1 MFRHL
6 SAPSGATPAATT
18 EAVARGANRLTG
30 VRQEIKYLMS
40 PEIGARVM
48 AVVEASMPAKIVD
61 GRAFSHRVSAYLDA
75 PDHELVRQG
84 LARGSQA
91 LKLRVKEYYH
101 VDQGA
106 LRVGDSCWF
115 EVKARL
121 GTMVEKSRFVVDR
134 GSVLEALREGPD
146 RPADPETRA
155 AIDSFEA
162 VRRGRPLTPIIVAH
176 YTRWTYQD
184 SESRMRITLDK
195 GTSFH
200 MPPRGLYTP
209 ETPTGARANLPPPL
223 EMEGRWI
230 MEVKSVGPA
239 APWLEDALAGVEPA
253 DYSKFVAGLR
263 AAERRGLLPV

>member
-6 SAPSGATPAATT
+6 SPFSSAPAQPAA
-18 EAVARGANRLTG
+18 EGIARGANRLTG
-30 VRQEIKYLMS
+30 VRQEIKFLMD
-40 PEIGARVM
+40 PDVGARVL
-48 AVVEASMPAKIVD
+48 AAVEASMPAKIVD

-75 PDHELVRQG
+75 PDHELTRQG

-101 VDQGA
+101 MIDGA
-106 LRVGDSCWF
+106 LRVGDRCWL

-121 GTMVEKSRFVVDR
+121 GAMVEKSRFVVARED
-134 GSVLEALREGPD
+134 VLGALQDGPP
-146 RPADPETRA
+146 RAADPEVRA
-155 AIDSFEA
+155 AIESFEA
-162 VRRGRPLTPIIVAH
+162 VRRGRPLRPVIVSH

-184 SESRMRITLDK
+184 PESKMRITLDK

-209 ETPTGARANLPPPL
+209 AVPTGARVNLPPPL
-223 EMEGRWI
+223 EMENRWI
-230 MEVKSVGPA
+230 MEVKSIGA
-239 APWLEDALAGVEPA
+239 AVPWLEDALAGIEPA